1 MTREP
6 IYAAL
11 FAKLSSALGVAGI
24 VTVSRRLVHWN
35 DVPSS
40 QQPAM
45 YMIQKGETAQPQP
58 RGMPTK
64 WTLEVDVYIYANS
77 ADVNVSPGSIMNPL
91 LDALT
96 AALAPPNPV
105 ENVQTLGGLVSNCW
119 IEGGIQTDE
128 GVLGGQS
135 VAIVPIRILAT

>member
-1 MTREP
+1 
-6 IYAAL
+6 
-11 FAKLSSALGVAGI
+11 
-24 VTVSRRLVHWN
+24 
-35 DVPSS
+35 
-40 QQPAM
+40 
-45 YMIQKGETAQPQP
+45 
-58 RGMPTK
+58 
-64 WTLEVDVYIYANS
+64 
-77 ADVNVSPGSIMNPL
+77 MNPL

-105 ENVQTLGGLVSNCW
+105 ENVQTLGGLVAHCW